1 MDLKPIIDIS
11 ELQNI
16 RSYHYT
22 IQGLLSSDPD
32 GSKSHFDGDFLG
44 LHRASDPL
52 ISATPRAFD
61 PPDSPVLESVRPD
74 NVFSIARCLG
84 ESSPSELTK
93 EPPTPKN
100 EPWSPQTPPATHHNG
115 KRKQRR
121 YRYRPKEKLDQLLC
135 NFERGA
141 MQPVIYSIYWQRMKV
156 AGTAVGRYGTWPSED
171 GVPLLSLLFFS
182 CL

>member
-141 MQPVIYSIYWQRMKV
+141 MQPVIYSIY
-156 AGTAVGRYGTWPSED
+156 
-171 GVPLLSLLFFS
+171 
-182 CL
+182 